1 MNSVARVMNNGRF
14 TTDILLD
21 RGIKQGSQEASQ
33 LYDLIAEV
41 LAVQV
46 DAT

>member
-1 MNSVARVMNNGRF
+1 MNSVARVMNNERF
-14 TTDILLD
+14 TADVPFD
-21 RGIKQGSQEASQ
+21 RGIKQGSQESSQ